1 MLAKHG
7 VRMKEIWNETVTK
20 KFDSLWESTPARN
33 VAADKKKGKGKSKA
47 KVTTTAE
54 RKDEDQDMDDNEAED
69 VLEDDDANVDGKKT
83 APSTW
88 KRLLRPDLTAAEK
101 RSMLESLES
110 FQKDMADAMLELSQR
125 AEQVTAWVRPASW
138 PPVSPTPPLTT
149 SLLDS

>member
-7 VRMKEIWNETVTK
+7 VRMKDIWNETVTK

-33 VAADKKKGKGKSKA
+33 VAKDKEKGKGKC

-54 RKDEDQDMDDNEAED
+54 RQNKDQDDNEAED

-138 PPVSPTPPLTT
+138 PPVSPAPSLTT